1 MGKTAQRWWRRRHD
15 VSKSVHSRQ
24 AKVFKTMQARTDRVK
39 SLASV
44 GQFRIGALLVQPDRL
59 TVITDGLE
67 TALEPRLME
76 VLVALAEHAG
86 EVVSAD
92 QLLIEV
98 WQGTF
103 YGDNPVHRA
112 IAQLRR
118 LIGDSSRTPR
128 YIETIRKRGYR
139 LIARVLFPDDFRR
152 SPSPAAPWTKGN
164 PYVGL
169 ASFDNRHAGVFF
181 GRSRMIAE
189 LLTALR
195 RQIDSR
201 RRFVLLVGAS
211 GSGKTSLLRAG
222 AIPLLMQDGG
232 FDGMQ
237 SLAVGYCDLAGCRD
251 DGDVFLQLA
260 TALSAWTLEQ
270 RPVFAPQSAAKLAE
284 HLRRRPEMV
293 DEAIADAFLKARK
306 AAPAGRTQRHFLLVI
321 DHGETLVA
329 APGIV
334 PAERDA
340 LSRVLLHLCNNPR
353 AAVMMIVR
361 SDFYPRLIEA
371 IPTIAD
377 LKSGHGHV
385 DVLKPRPGEIAQII
399 RAPALLAGLVFEED
413 AETAARLDDTLRDAA
428 LEHADAL
435 PLLQHALHTLY
446 ERRTDAGE
454 LSFASYNDIGGLI
467 GALAHRAEEVFA
479 GLPATAQQCLDR
491 VLALLVVI
499 QPDSESVSAQRAL
512 WSALDDE
519 PSRLLAENFI
529 RARLFVG
536 ELINGR
542 PAIGVAHEALLRQWP
557 RARDWAQENRRLLQ
571 ARARLQRATARWV
584 QEGKRQDH
592 LLNPG
597 QPLIEARE
605 VARRVSTALD
615 KDELEFLQACERQ
628 YRHRQWLRVGALAA
642 LVTFSGVSVLFGL
655 RAQYARNEAEL
666 HRKDVLQL
674 ADFMLVD
681 LAEKLR
687 PLGNLSLL
695 GSIGTAA
702 LSHLERRP
710 EEAMHSEDL
719 INHSRAL
726 RTIGEV
732 MMEQA
737 KLEMARSAFVRATT
751 AAGSALAQSPDSTDA
766 LAEQGVAAYWL
777 GYYFYR
783 QHRLDEANAHWATY
797 LHASQ
802 RLMELEPDNLRWSV
816 ELSYALNNLG
826 TVARDTGQIDVAVDY
841 FRRSATL
848 KKSALDAD
856 PDNAALRFDLID
868 TLSWISSGDES
879 QGRLAVA
886 AEGYAEQLLML
897 RALVADHP
905 NALAWE
911 RRLATS
917 LMRSASLAMAR
928 GNLELAHRQIDES
941 IWRLSTLVGHEP
953 DNRVWLR
960 DLAHA
965 RLEAARISGLRDD
978 RAGALAHLE
987 VAQTLT
993 TALLK
998 SPQPPPEWQ
1007 RLDALVR
1014 LRSAQSQTDPVHAGA
1029 DLSRVVS
1036 DLKALADQAPGDLS
1050 AMIALAQAL
1059 IARGQWHASRDLVDE
1074 ARKDWLT
1081 ASDLL
1086 QTPAVESHD
1095 RALLDPWVSAQLLL
1109 GRRSAVAA
1117 QIARLEV
1124 SGYRQ
1129 PEFNTLL
1136 QSSMSHTGDR
1146 NAEARPDKPQ
1156 FDPK

>member
-1 MGKTAQRWWRRRHD
+1 
-15 VSKSVHSRQ
+15 
-24 AKVFKTMQARTDRVK
+24 MQARTDRVK
-39 SLASV
+39 SLALV

-59 TVITDGLE
+59 VVISDGLE
-67 TALEPRLME
+67 IALEPRLME
-76 VLVALAEHAG
+76 VLLALAEHAG

-98 WQGTF
+98 WRGTF

-169 ASFDNRHAGVFF
+169 ASFDDRHAGVFF

-251 DGDVFLQLA
+251 EGDVFLQLA
-260 TALSAWTLEQ
+260 SALSAWSLEQ
-270 RPVFAPQSAAKLAE
+270 RPVFAPQSAVKLAAQ
-284 HLRRRPEMV
+284 LRQRPESIN
-293 DEAIADAFLKARK
+293 DAIADAFLRARK
-306 AAPAGRTQRHFLLVI
+306 SPSAGRTQRHFLLVI
-321 DHGETLVA
+321 DHGETLVTA
-329 APGIV
+329 AGIV
-334 PAERDA
+334 PAEREA
-340 LSRVLLHLCNNPR
+340 LSRVLMQLCSNPR
-353 AAVMMIVR
+353 AAVMMVVR

-371 IPTIAD
+371 IPAIAD

-413 AETAARLDDTLRDAA
+413 GETSARLDDTLRDAA
-428 LEHADAL
+428 MEHADAL

-454 LSFASYNDIGGLI
+454 LSFAAYNEIGGLV
-467 GALAHRAEEVFA
+467 GALAHRAEEVFSS
-479 GLPATAQQCLDR
+479 LPATSRQCLDR

-499 QPDSESVSAQRAL
+499 QPDSESISAQRAL
-512 WSALDDE
+512 WSALDNE

-536 ELINGR
+536 ELTNGR

-584 QEGKRQDH
+584 QEGRRHDH

-597 QPLIEARE
+597 QPLIEARD
-605 VARRVSTALD
+605 VARRATTALD
-615 KDELEFLQACERQ
+615 RDELDFLQACERQ
-628 YRHRQWLRVGALAA
+628 HRHRQWLRLGAMTA
-642 LVTFSGVSVLFGL
+642 LVVFSGVSVLFGL
-655 RAQYARNEAEL
+655 HARHARNEAEL

-710 EEAMHSEDL
+710 EEAMHSDDL

-732 MMEQA
+732 MMGQA
-737 KLEMARSAFVRATT
+737 KMEPARTAFVRAAT
-751 AAGSALAQSPDSTDA
+751 AAGNALAQAPDSIEA
-766 LAEQGVAAYWL
+766 LAEHGVAAYWL

-783 QHRLDEANAHWATY
+783 QHRLEEANVHWATY
-797 LHASQ
+797 LRASQ
-802 RLMELEPDNLRWSV
+802 RLMGLEPDNPKWTV

-826 TVARDTGQIDVAVDY
+826 TVARDTGSIDVAVDY
-841 FRRSATL
+841 FRRSAAL
-848 KKSALDAD
+848 KTSALAAD

-879 QGRLAVA
+879 QGRLAIA

-897 RALVADHP
+897 RALVAEHP

-928 GNLELAHRQIDES
+928 GDLDLAHLQIDEGLA
-941 IWRLSTLVGHEP
+941 RLSALVGQEP

-965 RLEAARISGLRDD
+965 QMEAGRISGLRGD
-978 RAGALAHLE
+978 GAEARTHLE
-987 VAQTLT
+987 AAQ
-993 TALLK
+993 ALISDLLMD
-998 SPQPPPEWQ
+998 SQPPPEWQ
-1007 RLDALVR
+1007 RLDALIR
-1014 LRSAQSQTDPVHAGA
+1014 LRAAQSAAEQEHAGE
-1029 DLSRVVS
+1029 DLSRVVA
-1036 DLKALADQAPGDLS
+1036 DLKALADRSPGDLPTTT
-1050 AMIALAQAL
+1050 ALANAL
-1059 IARGQWHASRDLVDE
+1059 IARGQWRASRNRLDD
-1074 ARKDWLT
+1074 ARKDWLD
-1081 ASDLL
+1081 AINLL
-1086 QTPAVESHD
+1086 QPHAIASSDKV
-1095 RALLDPWVSAQLLL
+1095 LLDPWLSAHLLL
-1109 GRRSAVAA
+1109 GRRSAVTE
-1117 QIARLEV
+1117 QITRLQA

-1129 PEFNTLL
+1129 PEFSMLL
-1136 QSSMSHTGDR
+1136 HASPSQTG
-1146 NAEARPDKPQ
+1146 N
-1156 FDPK
+1156 